1 MCIYWCIYWTA
12 NEIVLLLSIVFDSVP
27 VNQKKTGTEQS
38 VFSADIEQMALL
50 SQNKCT
56 ELFSL
61 ASIVLQNKCTEL
73 LNELISLGDIVLQN
87 EFAMLFYSSAATV
100 SQNIFVELFIAQHLS
115 CHYIMVCD
123 FDTFQLLCCSL
134 KICLLDGHS
143 QRAVLA
149 LHLV

>member
-1 MCIYWCIYWTA
+1 M
-12 NEIVLLLSIVFDSVP
+12 LSIVFDSVP

-87 EFAMLFYSSAATV
+87 E
-100 SQNIFVELFIAQHLS
+100 
-115 CHYIMVCD
+115 
-123 FDTFQLLCCSL
+123 LCCSL